1 MTNSVEVEFTFE
13 ADGELCRLHVF
24 EDDLPLDKAT
34 RRMLRITRK
43 ALKEIFAE
51 AKELAKDIKPGQRI
65 VADYLRRDRRRGRS
79 KDDFLV
85 ALCRYSPATDSMLQ
99 EVKGVAK

>member
-1 MTNSVEVEFTFE
+1 MKKVEVEFTFE
-13 ADGELCRLHVF
+13 EANGELCRLHVF

-34 RRMLRITRK
+34 RRALRITRK
-43 ALKEIFAE
+43 ALKEVFAE

-65 VADYLRRDRRRGRS
+65 VADYLRRDHRKGQS

-85 ALCRYSPATDSMLQ
+85 ALYSPATDDSMLQ
-99 EVKGVAK
+99 EVIGGPQ